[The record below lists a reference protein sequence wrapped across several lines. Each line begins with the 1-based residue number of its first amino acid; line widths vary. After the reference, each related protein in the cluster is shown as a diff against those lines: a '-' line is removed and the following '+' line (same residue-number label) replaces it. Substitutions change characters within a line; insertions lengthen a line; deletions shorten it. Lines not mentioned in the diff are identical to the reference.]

1 MMPRGDRLHQCHH
14 VILECNEF
22 ANASANCD
30 CPLRL
35 SLQLT
40 GRPGNPYSPE
50 CGQGALFEVRIAS
63 VQDT

>member
-22 ANASANCD
+22 ANAYASCD

-40 GRPGNPYSPE
+40 RKPGNPYSPE

-63 VQDT
+63 VQDL